1 LYVSTKAFKK
11 IWLHSCLGSLEV
23 RMNVL
28 KSIMVAFEL
37 HPSVEQELVDKFFG

>member
-1 LYVSTKAFKK
+1 MFQQKLFKK
-11 IWLHSCLGSLEV
+11 IGRTCLGSLEV